1 MVDNKNKVS
10 QKKKEPDGMAGI
22 TQLRSQYQNNSFH
35 LSDSDCLAKQCLP
48 WIVHSFYSYSD
59 SFAGIRVI

>member
-1 MVDNKNKVS
+1 MV
-10 QKKKEPDGMAGI
+10 GI

-35 LSDSDCLAKQCLP
+35 LSDSDCLAEHCLP